1 MRLYPFIAII
11 ILGAGFAIAHLL
23 SSRAFALLG
32 NWIDPYAGL
41 KWVLAIISLIII
53 ALLLWRFLFGMIFG
67 ALAYCSLSAAAAV
80 RMHALPIPPSP
91 RRYLIGSMI
100 SKALGMV
107 ISIAIW
113 VATFWNVM
121 LTDRLH
127 F

>member
-11 ILGAGFAIAHLL
+11 ILGVGLAIAHLL
-23 SSRAFALLG
+23 SSRAFALLSE
-32 NWIDPYAGL
+32 WIDPYAGL
-41 KWVLAIISLIII
+41 KWVLAIGFLITI
-53 ALLLWRFLFGMIFG
+53 ALLLWRFLFGIIFVT
-67 ALAYCSLSAAAAV
+67 LAYCSLNAAAAV
-80 RMHALPIPPSP
+80 RIHALPIPRSP

-100 SKALGMV
+100 SRALGMM
-107 ISIAIW
+107 ISMAIW